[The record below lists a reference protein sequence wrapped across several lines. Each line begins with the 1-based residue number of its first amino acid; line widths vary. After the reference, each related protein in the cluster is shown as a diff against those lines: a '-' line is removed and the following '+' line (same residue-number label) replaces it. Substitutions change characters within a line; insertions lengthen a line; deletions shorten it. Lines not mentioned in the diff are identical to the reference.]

1 MFQENFVWGVASSAY
16 QIEGR
21 DKADGAGKC
30 IWDTFSEQGRV
41 FDDQDALTACDHI
54 HRYREDIALM
64 KQMGVKAYRFSVS
77 WARLIPGG
85 TGDVNEK
92 AVVFYRSILE
102 ELRKNDI
109 EPYMTLYHWELPQAL
124 QDRGGWLNEEILE
137 WFYHYAKAVAENFSD
152 LCQKFFTMNEPQCFV
167 GLAYVTGEH
176 APELKLEPKDT
187 FQIAHNALRAHG
199 KAVLALRKYAKGPIQ
214 IGYAPTGGVAYPAS
228 ERPEDIEAAKKVY
241 FGFDNPIENW
251 AWNVAWFSDP
261 VFLGEYPKEGL
272 EKYKEYL
279 PDITGEDMEL
289 IHQPLDFMGQNIYN
303 GYMIRA
309 GENGEPEYVRRKP
322 GSPRT
327 AIGWPVTPECLYWGA
342 KFLTERYQM
351 PLFITENGMSCHDVV
366 SCDGKVHDP
375 NRIHFLDA
383 YLGQLQRA
391 VDEGADVAGY
401 FLWTFLD
408 DFEWAHG
415 YNERFGIVYV
425 DFETQERIVKD
436 SAYWYQKIMETNG
449 KLLSINSVTD
459 E

>member
-21 DKADGAGKC
+21 DKEDGAGKC

-41 FDDQDALTACDHI
+41 FDGQDALTACDHI

-77 WARLIPGG
+77 WARLIPEG
-85 TGDVNEK
+85 TGAVNEK
-92 AVVFYRSILE
+92 AVAFYRDILE

-124 QDRGGWLNEEILE
+124 QDRGGWLNEEVLE
-137 WFYHYAKAVAENFSD
+137 WFYDYAKAAAENFSD

-167 GLAYVTGEH
+167 GLAYVTGAH
-176 APELKLEPKDT
+176 APALKLEPKDT

-199 KAVLALRKYAKGPIQ
+199 KAVLALRKYAKSPIQ

-228 ERPEDIEAAKKVY
+228 DRPEDIEAAKKVY

-279 PDITGEDMEL
+279 PDITREDMEL
-289 IHQPLDFMGQNIYN
+289 I
-303 GYMIRA
+303 
-309 GENGEPEYVRRKP
+309 
-322 GSPRT
+322 
-327 AIGWPVTPECLYWGA
+327 
-342 KFLTERYQM
+342 
-351 PLFITENGMSCHDVV
+351 
-366 SCDGKVHDP
+366 
-375 NRIHFLDA
+375 
-383 YLGQLQRA
+383 LG
-391 VDEGADVAGY
+391 
-401 FLWTFLD
+401 
-408 DFEWAHG
+408 
-415 YNERFGIVYV
+415 
-425 DFETQERIVKD
+425 
-436 SAYWYQKIMETNG
+436 
-449 KLLSINSVTD
+449 
-459 E
+459 